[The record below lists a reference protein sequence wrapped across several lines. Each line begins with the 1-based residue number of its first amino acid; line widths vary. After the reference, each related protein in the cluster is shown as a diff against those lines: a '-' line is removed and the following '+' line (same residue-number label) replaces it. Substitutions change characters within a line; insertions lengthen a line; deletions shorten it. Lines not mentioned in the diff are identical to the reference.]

1 MFNSISW
8 SDFFTA
14 AVLVIGSYY
23 TIATLLLYNREIIE
37 FCRSGFKR
45 TVIAPLVEPRIQ
57 RHAVMGEARTNDL
70 ELIQERKAERSG
82 REIIIAGD
90 DEEPE
95 SISPLGT
102 AAREALNTV
111 VEHLQT
117 EIVTVVQLAVECNS
131 DKDETK
137 SLVNALLIRYGD
149 VRDSV
154 LRPSVNQFITDEV
167 NANLPF
173 DVEPEEVDTWWND

>member
-14 AVLVIGSYY
+14 SALVIGTYY
-23 TIATLLLYNREIIE
+23 AIATLLLYNREIIE

-45 TVIAPLVEPRIQ
+45 TVIAPSAEPRIQ
-57 RHAVMGEARTNDL
+57 RHAVMGDARTNDL

-82 REIIIAGD
+82 REIVIAGD

-95 SISPLGT
+95 PVAPLGT
-102 AAREALNTV
+102 AAREALNTL
-111 VEHLQT
+111 VEQFQT
-117 EIVTVVQLAVECNS
+117 ELVTVVQLAVECNS
-131 DKDETK
+131 DKGETK
-137 SLVNALLIRYGD
+137 SLVNALMIRYTG
-149 VRDSV
+149 VRFSV
-154 LRPSVNQFITDEV
+154 ARPSVNQFITDEV

-173 DVEPEEVDTWWND
+173 DVEPDEVDTWWSE